1 MDFSLT
7 EEQRLPGAGGM
18 GLTAPFRRVALI
30 HVIFAT
36 GRRRRR
42 KPPYN
47 GVPAE
52 NRGIARNQ
60 PQGEPWV
67 FG

>member
-7 EEQRLPGAGGM
+7 EGQRMMPKRPVPARG
-18 GLTAPFRRVALI
+18 TNSR
-30 HVIFAT
+30 H
-36 GRRRRR
+36 GRAWMRGQK